1 MCGLAPNNVQ
11 LEVLQGTVTTFPLC
25 NGSQPG
31 TFVYTPTAAGP
42 ITIYANGNSG
52 NPGDPALFFYRNFQV
67 FDSPTPDFDVAGC
80 LNNNTLI
87 TLKPGSSYDRYI
99 ANFDGGPQRVP
110 LMPGTANVV
119 ASGGATGVTVV
130 GFYNDNTL
138 CRDSLRKSF
147 TLPPTPTPLSFN
159 RLTQAP
165 RAGTA
170 ATVTVAGLQSGY
182 QYSIIR
188 EDAAA
193 PGGFST
199 VLDLPAST
207 AGTATLPGAAQGCY
221 RLRRVDACQL
231 QPATSDPI
239 CALDLSVT
247 AVPGQNVLSV
257 SYSGAGASAFRIER
271 NGTLLTTLPAVG
283 PYTDAAVL
291 CGSSYTYRV
300 TAVLPNGAE
309 SVSNEGTVTAL
320 SNNIP
325 PPVPPLVASFTL
337 NNTVSLTPVL
347 ASPRVPRGSVL
358 RYRKTVGS
366 RPARD
371 FASDTT
377 GRAIADPTSFDSLRV
392 APPCY
397 TVRFVD
403 VCGNSSAESSP
414 TCPAFLTAT
423 PADNEGNTVNLSW
436 TNFTGPDP
444 AAPTSYELLRL
455 APDGSTLSTLPVSGN
470 SVTDFTPPAD
480 RQVLRYRL
488 RISGGGIPADTVSYS
503 NVASVARRVRLQLPT
518 AFTPNGDGL
527 NDVLEVKGR
536 FLENY
541 SFVVVDRNGM
551 EVFNSTQ
558 RSETWDGRIK
568 SRAPVNGAY
577 VWRFQ
582 QIDETG
588 KLIRETGTITIL
600 Q

>member
-1 MCGLAPNNVQ
+1 MP
-11 LEVLQGTVTTFPLC
+11 
-25 NGSQPG
+25 S
-31 TFVYTPTAAGP
+31 AAGFV
-42 ITIYANGNSG
+42 TVYFNANGPNSET
-52 NPGDPALFFYRNFQV
+52 LFFTRIFRVYAA
-67 FDSPTPDFDVAGC
+67 PTPDFDVTGC
-80 LNNNTLI
+80 LNNNAVL
-87 TLKPGSSYDRYI
+87 TLKTGPSYDRYI
-99 ANFDGGPQRVP
+99 ANFDGGQQRIP
-110 LMPGTANVV
+110 LTLGINVV
-119 ASGGATGVTVV
+119 PAPSGVTGVTVV

-147 TLPPTPTPLSFN
+147 VLPPSPTPLSFT
-159 RLTQAP
+159 RLTQTP
-165 RAGTA
+165 RAGTT
-170 ATVTVAGLQSGY
+170 ATVTVAGLQAGY

-199 VLDLPAST
+199 VLDLPAT
-207 AGTATLPGAAQGCY
+207 TTGTATLPGAALGCY

-247 AVPGQNVLSV
+247 ATPGQNVLSF
-257 SYSGAGASAFRIER
+257 SYSGAGATSFRIER
-271 NGTLLTTLPAVG
+271 NGTLLTTLPAAA
-283 PYTDAAVL
+283 PYADAAVL

-309 SVSNEGTVTAL
+309 SISNEGTVTAL
-320 SNNIP
+320 SSNVP

-337 NNTVSLTPVL
+337 NNTVSLTPIL

-358 RYRKTVGS
+358 RYRKTAGS
-366 RPARD
+366 RPASD

-377 GRAIADPTSFDSLRV
+377 GRAIADPAPFDSLRV

-403 VCGNSSAESSP
+403 VCGNSSAESAP

-423 PADNEGNTVNLSW
+423 PADPEGNTVNLSW

-444 AAPTSYELLRL
+444 TAPTTYELLRL
-455 APDGSTLSTLPVSGN
+455 APNGSILSTLPVSGN
-470 SVTDFTPPAD
+470 SVTDFTPPTD

-503 NVASVARRVRLQLPT
+503 NVASVTRRVRLQMPN
-518 AFTPNGDGL
+518 AFTPNSDGL

-558 RSETWDGRIK
+558 RAETWDGRIK
-568 SRAPVNGAY
+568 SHAPVNGTY

-588 KLIRETGTITIL
+588 KLIRETGTVTIL